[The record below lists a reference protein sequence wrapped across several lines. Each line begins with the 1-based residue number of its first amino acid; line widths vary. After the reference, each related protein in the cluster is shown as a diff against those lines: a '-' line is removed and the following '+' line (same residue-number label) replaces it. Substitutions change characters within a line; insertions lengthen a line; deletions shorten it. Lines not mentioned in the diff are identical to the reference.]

1 MATKRSPSMGRHQV
15 GAFRSFRLRIIL
27 AHHPG
32 KQRGQG
38 LMQSHHPKH
47 GVDFCR
53 ALRWRFEPRKGRA
66 SISAPLP

>member
-1 MATKRSPSMGRHQV
+1 MVTNRSPSMGRHQV

-38 LMQSHHPKH
+38 LMQSHRPIT
-47 GVDFCR
+47 GADFCR
-53 ALRWRFEPRKGRA
+53 VRRSRFEPRKGRA
-66 SISAPLP
+66 SMRPG